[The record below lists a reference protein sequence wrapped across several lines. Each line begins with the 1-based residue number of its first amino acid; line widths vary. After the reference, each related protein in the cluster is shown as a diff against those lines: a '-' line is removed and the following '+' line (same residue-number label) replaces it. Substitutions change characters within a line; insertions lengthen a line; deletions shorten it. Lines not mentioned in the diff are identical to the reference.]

1 MFMFFRTFRED
12 RSPAPVGAT
21 SVAPTNGLF
30 HSVFKNSG
38 WALGGQAIAAPLL
51 FLETLLLARLLPIE
65 VLGNFV
71 IIVSAAD
78 FVFGILDFRTGEA
91 VVRFFPELRKSGRE
105 SALLRL
111 LFIIDSFV
119 ALGGLVVVS
128 AGGALFLRRLGLP
141 SQYFRLLI
149 IVACGLALQSIVRS
163 VGSYL
168 RVAGFFQLS
177 IKLGIVYSCSRLLCM
192 VIALMVGGEISHL
205 CWAVA
210 AADTLFFVLMLSA
223 AIITF
228 RSLDVHPLATKV
240 PLEQPERKLIR
251 AFLLGTNVTSTLR
264 ILATRLDIILIA
276 ALSSARVVALYR
288 VATRIAGTL
297 LLVSDPLLLAV
308 YPEMAKLHAA
318 KADSDL
324 RRLVSTLTKG
334 LAVLT
339 ALGFIIFAVFGKHIL
354 GTLAGPQYVAAHPVA
369 LVMLVGTSLAMI
381 FFWARPLLLIYD
393 KTRQTVNAAVIGTVL
408 QFVCLYILV
417 PVLGAEAA
425 AAAFTLNYLVTIVLF
440 VVLLRKPAH
449 GLFPKKLSLRELLP

>member
-1 MFMFFRTFRED
+1 MFMFFQLFRKN
-12 RSPAPVGAT
+12 RPASPTAVAGVVAT
-21 SVAPTNGLF
+21 NTLF

-65 VLGNFV
+65 VLGNFI
-71 IIVSAAD
+71 IIVSATD
-78 FVFGILDFRTGEA
+78 FVFGLLDFRTGEA
-91 VVRFFPELRKSGRE
+91 VIRFFPEFRKSCRE
-105 SALLRL
+105 SSLLRL

-119 ALGGLVVVS
+119 ALGGFIVVA
-128 AGGALFLRRLGLP
+128 AGGALFLRNLGLP
-141 SQYFRLLI
+141 SQYFPLLM

-177 IKLGIVYSCSRLLCM
+177 IKLGIIYSISRLVCM
-192 VIALMVGGEISHL
+192 VIALVVGGEISHL

-210 AADTLFFVLMLSA
+210 GADALFFVLMLSA
-223 AIITF
+223 AIVTF
-228 RSLDVHPLATKV
+228 RSLDVHPLGTKV
-240 PLEQPERKLIR
+240 PLEQSQRKLIL
-251 AFLLGTNVTSTLR
+251 AFLLGTNLTSTLR
-264 ILATRLDIILIA
+264 IVSTRLDVILIA
-276 ALSSARVVALYR
+276 ALSSASVVALYR

-339 ALGFIIFAVFGKHIL
+339 AVGFVMFAAFGKHIL
-354 GTLAGPQYVAAHPVA
+354 ATLAGSQYVAAHPMA
-369 LVMLVGTSLAMI
+369 LVMLFGTSLAVI

-393 KTRQTVNAAVIGTVL
+393 KTRQTVNAAIIGTVL

-425 AAAFTLNYLVTIVLF
+425 AAAFALNYLVTIVLF

-449 GLFPKKLSLRELLP
+449 GLFPKKLSVRELLP